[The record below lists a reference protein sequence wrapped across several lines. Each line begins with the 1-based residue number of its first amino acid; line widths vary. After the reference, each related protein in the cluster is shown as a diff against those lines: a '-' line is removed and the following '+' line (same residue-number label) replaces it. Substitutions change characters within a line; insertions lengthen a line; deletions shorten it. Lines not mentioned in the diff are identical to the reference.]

1 MNGRLLHFRDRWTT
15 LFPQDNWV
23 LQVILEGLRISF
35 IQPDPL
41 SSYPLFTDVPS
52 DEEKDA
58 FLQQEIRLLIGKW
71 AVEIVR
77 NPQSLGFYSRLFLV
91 QKANG
96 QLRPIIDLSR
106 LNQYILPPKFKM
118 ETARS
123 IHLSIRRDEYVVSL
137 DLADAYF
144 HVPI

>member
-1 MNGRLLHFRDRWTT
+1 
-15 LFPQDNWV
+15 
-23 LQVILEGLRISF
+23 
-35 IQPDPL
+35 
-41 SSYPLFTDVPS
+41 
-52 DEEKDA
+52 
-58 FLQQEIRLLIGKW
+58 LLIGKW

-77 NPQSLGFYSRLFLV
+77 NPQSPGFYSRLFLV

-96 QLRPIIDLSR
+96 QLRLIIDLSR

-123 IHLSIRRDEYVVSL
+123 IHLSIRWDEYVVSL